1 MAAMRLPIG
10 HCSTRS
16 SIPQPVHRGCRSTTV
31 AALASASRS
40 TPAWSSS
47 PMAPKIPSAASS
59 AFSPAIPVPA
69 FFATPML
76 VILARSSSLLLTTS
90 ISPCSR
96 CGEIDVVAGIGDA
109 GRLGRFKAVRGSP
122 TPVQRARDRH
132 GYFCGTLRIGLLIHR
147 NRMQKLIEC
156 VPNFSEG
163 RDQNV
168 IRQITD
174 AVKSTDGVSLL
185 DIDPGASTNR
195 TVVTFVGSP
204 DAAVEAAFRAIKKAA
219 ELIDMRKHKGA
230 HPRMGATDV
239 CPFIP
244 VSNVSWDEAV
254 ECARK
259 LGKRV
264 SEELKIPVYLY
275 EKAAKDNARSNLA
288 VIRAGEYEGFF
299 EKIKQPEWKPD
310 FGPAVFNKNSGA
322 TVIGVRD
329 FLVAY
334 NANLNTKSVRRA
346 NSVAF
351 DVREQGRVK
360 TEDGTPSGKPVLG
373 LNGEPVR
380 IPGILKHVKA
390 IGWFVKE
397 YGIAQVSM
405 NLTNIEE
412 TPLHVAFDACVQA
425 AAERGLRVTGSE
437 IVGMVPKKSL
447 VDAGRYFL
455 RKQRCSEGASEEELM
470 DIAIRSMGL
479 GELKPF
485 DPIEK
490 VIELKIQSTESKK
503 SLVKMNM
510 REFCNETLSDSP
522 APGGGS
528 VAALMGALGASLG
541 GMVANLSA
549 GKRGWDDKL
558 EYFSDWAVKAQQLK
572 DELLSLV
579 DEDTAAFNKV
589 IDSFALPKASA
600 EEKTARSA
608 AIEAA
613 TKYAAEV
620 PVKVMETASR
630 SYALLA
636 EMAERGNPASVS
648 DVGVGALAIRACI
661 DGAALNVRINLAN
674 LKDEKFKSDL
684 QKKVRKLQA
693 DSESAFKK
701 IDQIVQSKLT

>member
-1 MAAMRLPIG
+1 
-10 HCSTRS
+10 
-16 SIPQPVHRGCRSTTV
+16 
-31 AALASASRS
+31 
-40 TPAWSSS
+40 
-47 PMAPKIPSAASS
+47 
-59 AFSPAIPVPA
+59 
-69 FFATPML
+69 
-76 VILARSSSLLLTTS
+76 
-90 ISPCSR
+90 
-96 CGEIDVVAGIGDA
+96 
-109 GRLGRFKAVRGSP
+109 
-122 TPVQRARDRH
+122 
-132 GYFCGTLRIGLLIHR
+132 
-147 NRMQKLIEC
+147 MQKLIEC

-174 AVKSTDGVSLL
+174 AVESVDGVSLL
-185 DIDPGASTNR
+185 DVDPGASTNR

-204 DAAVEAAFRAIKKAA
+204 DAAAEAAFRAIKKAA

-244 VSNVSWDEAV
+244 VSNVSWEEAIA
-254 ECARK
+254 CANR
-259 LGKRV
+259 LAKRV
-264 SEELKIPVYLY
+264 GDELKIPVYLY
-275 EKAAKDNARSNLA
+275 EKAAKNESRSNLS

-299 EKIKQPEWKPD
+299 EKIRQPEWKPD
-310 FGPAVFNKNSGA
+310 FGPDIFNEKSGA

-334 NANLNTKSVRRA
+334 NANLNTRSVRRA
-346 NSVAF
+346 TSVAF
-351 DVREQGRVK
+351 DVRDQGRVK
-360 TEDGTPSGKPVLG
+360 TEDGTPSGTPVLDG
-373 LNGEPVR
+373 NGEPVR
-380 IPGILKHVKA
+380 IPGMLKHVKA

-412 TPLHVAFDACVQA
+412 TPLHAAFDACCESA
-425 AAERGLRVTGSE
+425 AKRGLRVTGSE
-437 IVGMVPKKSL
+437 IVGMVPKKCL

-455 RKQRCSEGASEEELM
+455 RKQKWSEGVSDEESI

-479 GELKPF
+479 SELKPF
-485 DPIEK
+485 DPKEK
-490 VIELKIQSTESKK
+490 VIEFKIESAEPKN
-503 SLVKMNM
+503 SLAKMNL

-589 IDSFALPKASA
+589 MDAFALPKKAA
-600 EEKTARSA
+600 EEKAARAA
-608 AIEAA
+608 AIEQT

-620 PVKVMETASR
+620 PLKVMETASK
-630 SYALLA
+630 SYDLLA

-648 DVGVGALAIRACI
+648 DVGVGALATRACI
-661 DGAALNVRINLAN
+661 EGAALNVRINLAQ
-674 LKDEKFKSDL
+674 LKDEKFKGVL
-684 QKKVRKLQA
+684 EEKVRSVCAHSVAKFKEISQA
-693 DSESAFKK
+693 VE
-701 IDQIVQSKLT
+701 SKLSKS